1 MNLSINRKLI
11 LNILIFIVMIG
22 VIIFV
27 IRDSLSDIFTE
38 LGRTSLPR
46 RTLWSSNSSL
56 EPKNEEIHLHRK
68 KRNLHY

>member
-38 LGRTSLPR
+38 LGRTSLPVLLGV
-46 RTLWSSNSSL
+46 TGLGLISQVIKGYTIN
-56 EPKNEEIHLHRK
+56 NIAG
-68 KRNLHY
+68 